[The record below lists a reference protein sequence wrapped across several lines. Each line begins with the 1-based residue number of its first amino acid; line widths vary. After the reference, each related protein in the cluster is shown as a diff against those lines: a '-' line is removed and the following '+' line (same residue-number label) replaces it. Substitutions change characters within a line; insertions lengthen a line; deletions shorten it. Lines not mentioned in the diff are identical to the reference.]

1 MLFILGLPSTDRA
14 CGIACVDLFGR
25 SFGVAARTIETE
37 IALGTLYFRAS
48 TLSWSARPH
57 DLTLGITTSAKIL
70 LATMLSTSNRAH
82 VKSWSVAYL
91 NTMQIPQLTLL
102 MLVM

>member
-1 MLFILGLPSTDRA
+1 MLFLLGLPSTDRA
-14 CGIACVDLFGR
+14 CRIACIDLFRR
-25 SFGVAARTIETE
+25 SFGVVARTIETE
-37 IALGTLYFRAS
+37 IALGTLDFRAS

-70 LATMLSTSNRAH
+70 LATMLFTSNGAH
-82 VKSWSVAYL
+82 VKSWSAAYL